1 MDTLAPT
8 PIKPIPVACATT
20 GGTLYSDGR
29 VHKDNIAISTLLLI
43 AMITIAT
50 VALAVAIIRFA
61 LKK

>member
-29 VHKDNIAISTLLLI
+29 VYKDNIAISTFLLF
-43 AMITIAT
+43 AMITVAT
-50 VALAVAIIRFA
+50 VALIVAIIRFTF
-61 LKK
+61 KK